1 MQTKKYLTPSARS
14 KTHMRRNILNT
25 LEKGDDSDAS
35 WLNDVSPASPVT
47 TTQTQEHTVC
57 YEDLPTMP
65 LSLLSSSL
73 AMYTTEHEEEA
84 VDDDKTIR
92 LEKHEKKQ
100 CVQSLE
106 TLLAD
111 ETISL
116 ITMFGSRRV
125 CIELNIRVRPI

>member
-1 MQTKKYLTPSARS
+1 MQAKKYPTLSARS
-14 KTHMRRNILNT
+14 RTHIRRNILST
-25 LEKGDDSDAS
+25 LEKEDDTDTS
-35 WLNDVSPASPVT
+35 WLNDVSPASLEA

-73 AMYTTEHEEEA
+73 AMHITEQEEEA

-92 LEKHEKKQ
+92 LKKHEKRQ
-100 CVQSLE
+100 AVNPLDA
-106 TLLAD
+106 LLAD

-116 ITMFGSRRV
+116 ITAFGPHRI
-125 CIELNIRVRPI
+125 CIELNIRVRPV